1 VTTSRRRSAEQLE
14 QAAAEGEAVH
24 EEVGSSPEAD
34 DSDTDEVLRIA
45 ALDDTAEPT
54 SRFLVFGP
62 TKRVL
67 AQVKAERERRE
78 RAWRV
83 S

>member
-1 VTTSRRRSAEQLE
+1 MARNEENAH
-14 QAAAEGEAVH
+14 EAVSSAT
-24 EEVGSSPEAD
+24 EVD
-34 DSDTDEVLRIA
+34 DPDTDEVLRIA

-62 TKRVL
+62 TKRLL
-67 AQVKAERERRE
+67 ARVKSERERRE